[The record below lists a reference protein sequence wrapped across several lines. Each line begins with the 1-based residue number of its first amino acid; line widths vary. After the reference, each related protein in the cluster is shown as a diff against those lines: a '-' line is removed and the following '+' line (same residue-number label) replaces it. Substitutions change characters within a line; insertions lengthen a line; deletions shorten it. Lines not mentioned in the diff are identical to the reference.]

1 MNNILLIV
9 TKFRLISSESCNIW
23 TYPHFKMVLFLGKT
37 AKVRKMSCQD
47 TARFL
52 IFSIIIMTLFPS
64 DGCIHIISTL
74 SLLKISNSH
83 VISPNM
89 LSIVAKV
96 FSRKMACH
104 FDCARGWKLGSISK
118 NMRCLTEI
126 NDLDLDMTLIF
137 QSKKVCYDWC
147 A

>member
-1 MNNILLIV
+1 
-9 TKFRLISSESCNIW
+9 
-23 TYPHFKMVLFLGKT
+23 MVLFLGKT
-37 AKVRKMSCQD
+37 AKVRKVSCQYI
-47 TARFL
+47 ARFL
-52 IFSIIIMTLFPS
+52 IFSIIIMNLFPS

-89 LSIVAKV
+89 LSIVAEV
-96 FSRKMACH
+96 FSRKMTCH

-137 QSKKVCYDWC
+137 QSKKSLLRLVRLECHN
-147 A
+147 